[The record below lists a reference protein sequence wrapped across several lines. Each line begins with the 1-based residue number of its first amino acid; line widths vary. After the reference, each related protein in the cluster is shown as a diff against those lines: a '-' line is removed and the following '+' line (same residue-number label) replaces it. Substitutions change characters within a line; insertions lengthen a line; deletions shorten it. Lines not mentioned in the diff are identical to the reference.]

1 MIKIKIETF
10 LVSNSI
16 SFILL
21 DCLVFVSSFLI
32 HFTHYLAF
40 HIQSYPFLSYTN
52 RSYRIISYHI
62 PFCHFLFC
70 HILTYHILSII
81 LYCISLISFY
91 FSASF
96 IHNLTAFLNL
106 CRTFKSLPSTPV
118 VDSLSTSTP
127 YPPSFH
133 LHLNSLSIFLFSLS
147 SFPLLLSSFLLYL
160 PFFSIFI
167 SSPSSFLLLLSLLL
181 YFHSFFIFIPS
192 LSSSLLGATW
202 DISWRSPRGETQL
215 HLLLSAFPPP
225 ATNDLF
231 IAYKALLI
239 G

>member
-133 LHLNSLSIFLFSLS
+133 LHLNSLSIF
-147 SFPLLLSSFLLYL
+147 
-160 PFFSIFI
+160 FFSIFI
-167 SSPSSFLLLLSLLL
+167 PSPP
-181 YFHSFFIFIPS
+181 IFIPS
-192 LSSSLLGATW
+192 LSSFFLYLHFFSIFIPSPPIFASLFSFLLYLYSLSIFISLRCYLGH
-202 DISWRSPRGETQL
+202 QL
-215 HLLLSAFPPP
+215 EIPKGRNSITSSAFCLSASCHERSFHC
-225 ATNDLF
+225 L
-231 IAYKALLI
+231 
-239 G
+239 